1 MTMIDWTT
9 EIAKR
14 CSHLAGLGKL
24 PPPVAQHSALQALA
38 VLSIAADIDIE
49 HALTP
54 DSTMPILAIP
64 TVTGRHDLADE
75 FLGNLTRSRRQRRP
89 TAPSITPFPQRTGST
104 NTALT
109 SSFCARFSTAP
120 TIPAAPN
127 CSLMP
132 PAKRRI

>member
-38 VLSIAADIDIE
+38 VLSITTDNAIE

-54 DSTMPILAIP
+54 DSTMPIWQSQLSPAAMTWP
-64 TVTGRHDLADE
+64 TTSSATSAKQSPGR
-75 FLGNLTRSRRQRRP
+75 P
-89 TAPSITPFPQRTGST
+89 KAPSITPFPQPTGST
-104 NTALT
+104 NAALT

-120 TIPAAPN
+120 TMPAAPN

-132 PAKRRI
+132 PAQRRI